1 MTNLGRWKNYDWKP
15 SSVLYLSL
23 NSLKSFP
30 LLLQQ
35 SKNWPTMIHRV
46 PIFERPICSG
56 ALGFMTLPYLSVTG
70 DFRPYF
76 DPDSNIIYSDRNGGK
91 KESTN
96 SNKSSE
102 QNEGLLGWRCPWQ
115 FVGWQ
120 TVGYFNLFGYA
131 HAAMKSNILPPHF
144 LLLLADHCRIILG
157 SSPHCKWRFSC
168 FQRFFSEILECHFSW
183 QAQYLVR
190 LEGDTCCSAHCK
202 WGFICDED

>member
-1 MTNLGRWKNYDWKP
+1 MWSWPVNQQIDMTNLGRWKNYDWKP
-15 SSVLYLSL
+15 SLVLYLSL

-56 ALGFMTLPYLSVTG
+56 ALGFMTLRYLSVTG

-76 DPDSNIIYSDRNGGK
+76 DPDSNIIYSDRNGGI

-131 HAAMKSNILPPHF
+131 RCNEKQHSPTSFSSITCGPWS
-144 LLLLADHCRIILG
+144 DHSRIVPAL
-157 SSPHCKWRFSC
+157 
-168 FQRFFSEILECHFSW
+168 
-183 QAQYLVR
+183 
-190 LEGDTCCSAHCK
+190 
-202 WGFICDED
+202 